1 MEEPYEFVNV
11 VRVFEELWKELPIR
25 DIFFFMFIA
34 RFGRQVQWTSWRN
47 AINLKVRGFSGPFYN
62 NNNFLNL
69 SIPALESTCW
79 PSHPLLLVLFIVLIK
94 RIRVADCV
102 NKLSWFFN
110 IFQSSRHQLMTYFTS
125 EWFSVAYCC
134 IWQPLLFIPV
144 LKTIAR
150 WPSVRCVS
158 NRLFQTRRDGG
169 SCP

>member
-1 MEEPYEFVNV
+1 MLLGFSKSSEKSSRSVT
-11 VRVFEELWKELPIR
+11 
-25 DIFFFMFIA
+25 FFFFYVHCKIWSTGAMNQLTQRDQFK
-34 RFGRQVQWTSWRN
+34 SSS
-47 AINLKVRGFSGPFYN
+47 RGFSGPFYN

-134 IWQPLLFIPV
+134 IWQSLLFIPV

-158 NRLFQTRRDGG
+158 TRLFQTRRDSG

>member
-1 MEEPYEFVNV
+1 MKHWHVIQQQPKLKQIFNQPPIVSY
-11 VRVFEELWKELPIR
+11 RKENLSR
-25 DIFFFMFIA
+25 
-34 RFGRQVQWTSWRN
+34 TSNPSPRE
-47 AINLKVRGFSGPFYN
+47 
-62 NNNFLNL
+62 NFLNL
-69 SIPALESTCW
+69 TRREFAYDNYKMAITHPCVYCNTKHIFRSPSELR
-79 PSHPLLLVLFIVLIK
+79 SHPLLLVLFIVLIK

-158 NRLFQTRRDGG
+158 TRLFQTRRDSG